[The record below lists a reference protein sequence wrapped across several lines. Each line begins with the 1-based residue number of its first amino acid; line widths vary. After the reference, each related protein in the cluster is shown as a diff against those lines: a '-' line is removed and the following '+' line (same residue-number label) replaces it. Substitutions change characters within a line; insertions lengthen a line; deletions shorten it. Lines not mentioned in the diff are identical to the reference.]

1 MFGARGLAPPM
12 SFARRG
18 CDGEA
23 GFWIF
28 GKQLPRYDQQVRR
41 LPHCSKRKRDTN
53 FGDDDL
59 ADLSRA
65 ERVQILKIE
74 R

>member
-1 MFGARGLAPPM
+1 M

-28 GKQLPRYDQQVRR
+28 GKQLPQYDKQVRR
-41 LPHCSKRKRDTN
+41 LPHRSKGKRDTN
-53 FGDDDL
+53 VGDDDL
-59 ADLSRA
+59 AHLSRA
-65 ERVQILKIE
+65 ESAQILEIE